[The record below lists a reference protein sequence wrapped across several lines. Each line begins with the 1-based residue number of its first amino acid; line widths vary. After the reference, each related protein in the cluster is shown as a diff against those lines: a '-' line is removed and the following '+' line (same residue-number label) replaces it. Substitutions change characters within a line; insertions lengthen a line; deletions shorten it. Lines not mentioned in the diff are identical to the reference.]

1 MYKFGDFL
9 QHVST
14 CFFLLII
21 CALIFCLPVS
31 AQPAL
36 SAQSAILIRADN
48 GDSIAEYNADKR
60 CGMASTTKIM
70 TAILA
75 IENGDLDRQI
85 TVPDQAIGVEGSS
98 LYLKPDEKITMRDLV
113 YGVLLQSANDAAE
126 AIAIE
131 IAGSIEAFAD
141 RMNQKAKALGLE
153 NTHFTNPHGLAD
165 ENHYTTARELAW
177 HREIRAGKSDLSGN
191 LLYAAGDHFKQ
202 RRREPVS
209 VKPQ

>member
-75 IENGDLDRQI
+75 IENGDLDR
-85 TVPDQAIGVEGSS
+85 
-98 LYLKPDEKITMRDLV
+98 
-113 YGVLLQSANDAAE
+113 
-126 AIAIE
+126 
-131 IAGSIEAFAD
+131 
-141 RMNQKAKALGLE
+141 
-153 NTHFTNPHGLAD
+153 
-165 ENHYTTARELAW
+165 
-177 HREIRAGKSDLSGN
+177 
-191 LLYAAGDHFKQ
+191 
-202 RRREPVS
+202 
-209 VKPQ
+209 